1 MSYFLSGQI
10 NLDPLHVQHK
20 IRQTNFAVY
29 LEQNNKVRDIPR
41 FRKRVDFIDFKQEKI
56 KEIKNYPEYSLHSI
70 LFYSIM
76 TCLKPLKIPNL
87 HPSGNPVSTQLNA
100 VRIVCAGGSS
110 YCQRPYVLMT
120 ENPSQKSL
128 IIVPVLIDHNLPLY
142 F

>member
-70 LFYSIM
+70 LFYYDMPETS
-76 TCLKPLKIPNL
+76 KDPKHPPLRQ
-87 HPSGNPVSTQLNA
+87 S
-100 VRIVCAGGSS
+100 R
-110 YCQRPYVLMT
+110 
-120 ENPSQKSL
+120 
-128 IIVPVLIDHNLPLY
+128 
-142 F
+142 